1 MLTKHEKT
9 LDYAFMFSC
18 VKDLATKII
27 AYSYNPTVLVA
38 DSAPAIT
45 NGFKRVFVL
54 LKRIDCWSHVDRNIK
69 NKINTHVILLL
80 SFFFIQFN

>member
-18 VKDLATKII
+18 VKDLAMKII

-45 NGFKRVFVL
+45 NGFKKVFEL
-54 LKRIDCWSHVDRNIK
+54 LKRISKFK
-69 NKINTHVILLL
+69 NEQR
-80 SFFFIQFN
+80 SCY